1 MNRLGQPL
9 ILLTLS
15 WLTVGFAVLA
25 AQDLMTVDA
34 TMQPSPPPRGR
45 GPFPGSASQ
54 GHSAGLPIRLD
65 LLIPTTQ
72 LRPDGTVLVDF
83 VITNVGTE
91 PISLPSSVT
100 QNIEQQT
107 SVLTLWLTSDAMRGQ
122 FVKDQ
127 QTVRLFKVEAVGT
140 SAELYGRSDNPR
152 TFNVLAP
159 NKSTRARASSRVHL
173 SPGTHSI
180 TAHTEFRRVSN
191 GNYELAGT
199 ADSEATLQTLSASGP
214 TAR

>member
-1 MNRLGQPL
+1 MNRLGRPL

-65 LLIPTTQ
+65 LLIPTIQ

-91 PISLPSSVT
+91 PIILPSSVT

-107 SVLTLWLTSDAMRGQ
+107 SVLTLWLTFDAIRGQ

-140 SAELYGRSDNPR
+140 SATVRPQRQSSDFQRACSEQVHSGARFLARSFESGNP
-152 TFNVLAP
+152 FD
-159 NKSTRARASSRVHL
+159 HC
-173 SPGTHSI
+173 
-180 TAHTEFRRVSN
+180 AH
-191 GNYELAGT
+191 
-199 ADSEATLQTLSASGP
+199 
-214 TAR
+214 